1 MEDPADGP
9 VEMKGKV
16 NRVEAQQSEGGLGL
30 WRNSAMILHSL
41 SERSVDPAHRGC
53 GELHLDIW
61 FDIRRRITYCLD
73 SLVCCVKDK
82 EIFKMA
88 QWQLQEAKNKFSEVI
103 DKAIKDGPQV
113 VTRRGIETVVV
124 VSVDEYRNLTKP
136 QTDIVDFF
144 QKSPLKD
151 ANLDLA
157 RNRDLPRKVDI

>member
-1 MEDPADGP
+1 
-9 VEMKGKV
+9 
-16 NRVEAQQSEGGLGL
+16 
-30 WRNSAMILHSL
+30 
-41 SERSVDPAHRGC
+41 
-53 GELHLDIW
+53 
-61 FDIRRRITYCLD
+61 
-73 SLVCCVKDK
+73 
-82 EIFKMA
+82 MA

-151 ANLDLA
+151 ANLDLS
-157 RNRDLPRKVDI
+157 RIKDLPREVNI